1 MGRSCGLRPPWLG
14 AAGGQRGS
22 EPGEIVGGFFIVDVG
37 CSGGQSPG
45 GQKACGGC
53 AGARQATVHAAQA
66 LGRRARAVGP
76 RGSGWAATPQE
87 WATAAGSAGMTWWAE
102 AARARRG
109 LRERA
114 GVGRAR
120 DQMGWRGGGKE
131 GELAFFYFL
140 LLIIFF
146 CSYSYL
152 YIRKSYNLNGY
163 TPRQYVKHEI
173 NALQHDA
180 TIRALIGF

>member
-1 MGRSCGLRPPWLG
+1 MG
-14 AAGGQRGS
+14 
-22 EPGEIVGGFFIVDVG
+22 
-37 CSGGQSPG
+37 
-45 GQKACGGC
+45 
-53 AGARQATVHAAQA
+53 RQATVHAAQA
-66 LGRRARAVGP
+66 LGSRARATRAAGP
-76 RGSGWAATPQE
+76 RDGLRRRLGSS
-87 WATAAGSAGMTWWAE
+87 AAGMGRPGWERGMAWWAG

-120 DQMGWRGGGKE
+120 DQMGWGGRE
-131 GELAFFYFL
+131 GELALFYFL

-163 TPRQYVKHEI
+163 TPRQYIKHEI
-173 NALQHDA
+173 NALQHDV
-180 TIRALIGF
+180 TIKALIGF